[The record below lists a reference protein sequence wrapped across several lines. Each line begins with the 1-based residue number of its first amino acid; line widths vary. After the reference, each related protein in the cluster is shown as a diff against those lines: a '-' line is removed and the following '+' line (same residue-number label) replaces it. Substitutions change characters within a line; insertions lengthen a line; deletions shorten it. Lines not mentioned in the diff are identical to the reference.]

1 MHHLHK
7 HLHIHPAVKL
17 PKRRTKTKL
26 FDDKATSVHEAPVL
40 LSKNILWVR
49 RVWAFP
55 PLSLFL
61 LLFLTLYLMHLS
73 PKVLMTNFNSP
84 ASSHSKVFSVM
95 KLQSSVSI
103 DPTSFRYHQNTLFE
117 HISCC
122 FCYVLLFNASIL
134 CSSNKREAIREALLK
149 QKLLFFSS
157 RSVKFLG
164 KKSSLKGQGPIK
176 QHVDWQACWE
186 EEGVKGFFLAQSYH
200 SVALKARQRSMRQTL
215 SWHGF

>member
-1 MHHLHK
+1 M
-7 HLHIHPAVKL
+7 
-17 PKRRTKTKL
+17 
-26 FDDKATSVHEAPVL
+26 HEAPVL
-40 LSKNILWVR
+40 LSKNILCWIR
-49 RVWAFP
+49 RVSAFS

-61 LLFLTLYLMHLS
+61 LLFLTLYLMYLS

-84 ASSHSKVFSVM
+84 ASSHSRVFSVM

-103 DPTSFRYHQNTLFE
+103 DPTSFRYHKNTLFV

-122 FCYVLLFNASIL
+122 FVMCCYLLPLFCACQTN
-134 CSSNKREAIREALLK
+134 E
-149 QKLLFFSS
+149 KLLEKLYWNKSCWFFSS

-164 KKSSLKGQGPIK
+164 RKSSLKGQGPIK

-186 EEGVKGFFLAQSYH
+186 AEGVKGFFLARSYH
-200 SVALKARQRSMRQTL
+200 SVALKARQRSMRQTS

>member
-7 HLHIHPAVKL
+7 HLHILPALKL

-40 LSKNILWVR
+40 LS
-49 RVWAFP
+49 P
-55 PLSLFL
+55 PSLFL
-61 LLFLTLYLMHLS
+61 LLFLTLYLIHLS

-176 QHVDWQACWE
+176 QHVDWHACWE